1 MRDSTIDRIFVFL
14 ILGLV
19 LLPSLLSSL
28 PLILPL
34 IIVIGFFL
42 LINLNF
48 FCELFK
54 Q

>member
-1 MRDSTIDRIFVFL
+1 MRDSVIDRIFVFL

-19 LLPSLLSSL
+19 LLPLL

-34 IIVIGFFL
+34 ITVIGFFL
-42 LINLNF
+42 LINF
-48 FCELFK
+48 FCELIE